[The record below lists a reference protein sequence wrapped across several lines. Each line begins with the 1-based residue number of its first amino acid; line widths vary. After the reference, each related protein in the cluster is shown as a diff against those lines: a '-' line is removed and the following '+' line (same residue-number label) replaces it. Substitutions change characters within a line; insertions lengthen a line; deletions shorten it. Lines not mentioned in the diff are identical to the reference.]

1 LGTDNFWVCCR
12 TFTFKKETKT
22 PLINFHYYF
31 YIVIVIVCLARP
43 FYPRIVGQLV
53 NKISNLTT
61 INPTL
66 YAPERGLG
74 LVASLLNY
82 Y

>member
-1 LGTDNFWVCCR
+1 
-12 TFTFKKETKT
+12 
-22 PLINFHYYF
+22 
-31 YIVIVIVCLARP
+31 LART